1 MKHDTRQR
9 EVTENQRH
17 ARGRS
22 AGGGGGGVEGMLKR
36 LRRYASRRAGCVR
49 LYAEGDA
56 RNNAQSKKHREN
68 LLRAKRVRS

>member
-1 MKHDTRQR
+1 MTQGRGKLRKISDTR
-9 EVTENQRH
+9 VTVAQV
-17 ARGRS
+17 
-22 AGGGGGGVEGMLKR
+22 AGVGGVEGMLKR